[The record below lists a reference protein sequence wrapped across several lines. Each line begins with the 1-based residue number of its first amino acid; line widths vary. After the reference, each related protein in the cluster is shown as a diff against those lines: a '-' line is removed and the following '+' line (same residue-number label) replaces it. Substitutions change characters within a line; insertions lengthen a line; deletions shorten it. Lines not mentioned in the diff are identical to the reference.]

1 MRRSNRFHGRGLAL
15 GIALGSYVAV
25 GACSANSS
33 DTAGSNG
40 LRDGAWTG
48 VAPNMTQASES
59 TVSQWRGLFETSLA
73 QASGVPGVWV
83 AISHPELGH
92 WTGAMGDAVEGA
104 RPASTEDHL
113 RIGSITK
120 TFTAVAA
127 LEQVDAGTIAL
138 DDTVES
144 LVPDLAAQFP
154 EIAGL
159 TIGQLLGMKS
169 GLGDYA
175 NVPGG
180 VVARSVEDPTT
191 VWTPEALI
199 ELGLESSPIEPPGT
213 PGYST
218 TNYQIVGRILEAVTG
233 TPVEEILTDL
243 AERAGL
249 SRTALFS
256 GDRNAMPDPSSHGY
270 IDPAGAR
277 EVAGVGAVAEPGTD
291 TTDWNISWGG
301 AGGGMHSV
309 IHDLFVWTSSA
320 MGTTLLSKDLGAKR
334 LELDASLGQERRNY
348 GLGIQAL
355 TTAEGWVGHTGQVLG
370 WGALGMYNPATGATI
385 AIAMNGT
392 MSIFQFMPDLGQ
404 IFELTQR

>member
-15 GIALGSYVAV
+15 GVALGSFVAV
-25 GACSANSS
+25 GACSANISENA
-33 DTAGSNG
+33 DSNA
-40 LRDGAWTG
+40 LTDAAWTG
-48 VAPNMTQASES
+48 VAPNMAQASES

-73 QASGVPGVWV
+73 QAPGVPGVWV

-92 WTGAMGDAVEGA
+92 WTGAIGEAVEGA
-104 RPASTEDHL
+104 RPATTDDHV

-120 TFTAVAA
+120 SFAAVAA
-127 LEQVDAGTIAL
+127 LEQVDEGTIAL

-154 EIAGL
+154 DIAGL
-159 TIGQLLGMKS
+159 TIEQLLGMKS

-180 VVARSVEDPTT
+180 VVARTIEDPMT
-191 VWTPEALI
+191 VWTPEDLI

-218 TNYQIVGRILEAVTG
+218 TNYQIVGRVLEAVTG
-233 TPVEEILTDL
+233 RPVEEILTDL

-249 SRTALFS
+249 SHTALLP
-256 GDRNAMPDPSSHGY
+256 GDRIEMPDPSSHGY
-270 IDPAGAR
+270 IDPAGAM
-277 EVAGVGAVAEPGTD
+277 EVAGVGAVAEAGTD
-291 TTDWNISWGG
+291 TTDWNVSWGG

-309 IHDLFVWTSSA
+309 IDDLFVWTSSA
-320 MGTTLLSKDLGAKR
+320 MGTSLLSEDLGAAR
-334 LELDASLGQERRNY
+334 LELDASLGQEHPNY

-355 TTAEGWVGHTGQVLG
+355 TVAEGWVGHGGQVLG
-370 WGALGMYNPATGATI
+370 WGALGLYDPATGATI

-392 MSIFQFMPDLGQ
+392 MSVLQFMPDLDQ
-404 IFELTQR
+404 IFELTQH